1 MKILFITSTRIGD
14 AVLSTALLDHL
25 ISKYPSALITVACGP
40 LPSPLFASIP
50 RVERVIK
57 INKKP
62 FSSHW
67 ISLWFETVTTSW
79 DLVVDLRSSALA
91 LVLKSKS
98 RKILRSK
105 KNSHNFHRVVELG
118 NLFELN
124 PPPSPKLWIS
134 DSMDEKVEKLL
145 PAGPPIIGLGV
156 TANWMPKVWPSE
168 NFVSLISRL
177 TKNHQIFSGKRVAVF
192 GTKEERNIAYPVL
205 SSLAGVE
212 CVDLIGK
219 TSIYTVAACLKKCSI
234 FIGNDSGL
242 MHMAAALDVPTVG
255 LFGPSRAKRY
265 GPWGQHC
272 ISVASSE
279 SYESLVGKNE
289 FDHRNSENLMKGL
302 SVDAVENATLQL
314 YKKINGGSYG

>member
-14 AVLSTALLDHL
+14 AVLSTGLLHHL

-50 RVERVIK
+50 HVERVIK

-91 LVLKSKS
+91 LALRSKS

-105 KNSHNFHRVVELG
+105 RNSHDSHRVVELG

-124 PPPSPKLWIS
+124 PPPSPKLWVS
-134 DSMDEKVEKLL
+134 DSLDDKAEKLL
-145 PAGPPIIGLGV
+145 SAGSPIIGLGV

-168 NFVSLISRL
+168 NFVSLIYRL
-177 TKNHQIFSGKRVAVF
+177 TKNHPIFSGKRVAVF
-192 GTKEERNIAYPVL
+192 GTKEERHIADPVL
-205 SSLAGVE
+205 RGLKGIE
-212 CVDLIGK
+212 CVDLVGK
-219 TSIYTVAACLKKCSI
+219 ASIYTAAACLKKCSI

-242 MHMAAALDVPTVG
+242 MHIAAALGVPTVG

-265 GPWGQHC
+265 GPWGKHC
-272 ISVASSE
+272 ISVVSSE
-279 SYESLVGKNE
+279 SYDSLVGRKD
-289 FDHRNSENLMKGL
+289 FDHRNSVNLMKGL
-302 SVDAVENATLQL
+302 SIDAVANATLKL
-314 YKKINGGSYG
+314 YEEIVGDSFG

>member
-14 AVLSTALLDHL
+14 AVLSTGLLHHL

-91 LVLKSKS
+91 LALRSKS

-105 KNSHNFHRVVELG
+105 RNSHNSHRVVELG
-118 NLFELN
+118 NLFELH
-124 PPPSPKLWIS
+124 PPPSPKLWVS
-134 DSMDEKVEKLL
+134 DSLDVKAEKLL
-145 PAGPPIIGLGV
+145 SAGPPIIGLGV
-156 TANWMPKVWPSE
+156 SANWMPKVWPSE
-168 NFVSLISRL
+168 NFVSLICRL
-177 TKNHQIFSGKRVAVF
+177 TKNHPIFSGKRVAVF
-192 GTKEERNIAYPVL
+192 GTKEERHIADPVL
-205 SSLAGVE
+205 RGLKGIE
-212 CVDLIGK
+212 CVDLVGK
-219 TSIYTVAACLKKCSI
+219 ASIYTAAACLKKCSI

-242 MHMAAALDVPTVG
+242 MHIAAALGVPTVG

-265 GPWGQHC
+265 GPWGKHC
-272 ISVASSE
+272 ISVVSSE
-279 SYESLVGKNE
+279 SYDSLVGRKD
-289 FDHRNSENLMKGL
+289 FDHRNSVNLMKGL
-302 SVDAVENATLQL
+302 SVNAVANATLKL
-314 YKKINGGSYG
+314 YEEIVGDSFG

>member
-14 AVLSTALLDHL
+14 AVLSTGLLHHL

-91 LVLKSKS
+91 LALRSKS

-105 KNSHNFHRVVELG
+105 RNSYNSHRVVELG

-124 PPPSPKLWIS
+124 PPPSPKLWVS
-134 DSMDEKVEKLL
+134 DSLDDKAEKLL
-145 PAGPPIIGLGV
+145 SAGPPIIGLGV

-168 NFVSLISRL
+168 NFVSLIRRL
-177 TKNHQIFSGKRVAVF
+177 TKNHPIFSGKRVAVF
-192 GTKEERNIAYPVL
+192 GTKEERHIADPVL
-205 SSLAGVE
+205 RGLKGIE
-212 CVDLIGK
+212 CVDLVGK
-219 TSIYTVAACLKKCSI
+219 ASIYTAAACLKKCSI

-242 MHMAAALDVPTVG
+242 MHIAAALGVPTVG

-265 GPWGQHC
+265 GPWGKHC
-272 ISVASSE
+272 ISVVSSE
-279 SYESLVGKNE
+279 SYDSLVGRKD
-289 FDHRNSENLMKGL
+289 FDHRNSVNLMKGL
-302 SVDAVENATLQL
+302 SVNAVANATLKL
-314 YKKINGGSYG
+314 YEEIVGDSFG

>member
-14 AVLSTALLDHL
+14 AVLSTGLLHHL

-91 LVLKSKS
+91 LALRSKS

-105 KNSHNFHRVVELG
+105 RNSHNSHRVVELG

-124 PPPSPKLWIS
+124 PPPSPKLWVS
-134 DSMDEKVEKLL
+134 DSLDDKAEKLL
-145 PAGPPIIGLGV
+145 SAGPPIIGLGV

-168 NFVSLISRL
+168 NFVSLICRL
-177 TKNHQIFSGKRVAVF
+177 TKNHPIFSGKRVAVF
-192 GTKEERNIAYPVL
+192 GTKEERHIADPVL
-205 SSLAGVE
+205 RGLKGIE
-212 CVDLIGK
+212 CVDLVGK
-219 TSIYTVAACLKKCSI
+219 ASIYTAAACLKKCSI

-242 MHMAAALDVPTVG
+242 MHIAAALGVPTVG

-265 GPWGQHC
+265 GPWGKHC
-272 ISVASSE
+272 ISVVSSE
-279 SYESLVGKNE
+279 SYDSLVGRKD
-289 FDHRNSENLMKGL
+289 FDHRNSVNLMKGL
-302 SVDAVENATLQL
+302 SVNAVANATLKL
-314 YKKINGGSYG
+314 YEEIVGDSFG